1 MGLST
6 TRTKFCDIKWGSE
19 RESKIA
25 RRVRRVDKIAGAL
38 NLQDLPR
45 AKPKGMR
52 AVRYVQL
59 VQRRQ
64 RLLVQLASHLARRR
78 RLRGN
83 NKKYLHET
91 MVAMGR

>member
-1 MGLST
+1 MLDLRAAREALSALEGRPGL
-6 TRTKFCDIKWGSE
+6 
-19 RESKIA
+19 
-25 RRVRRVDKIAGAL
+25 RRIDEIAGAME
-38 NLQDLPR
+38 LQDWYEVLR

-52 AVRYVQL
+52 AARYVQL

-64 RLLVQLASHLARRR
+64 RLLAQLASHLARRR

-91 MVAMGR
+91 MLALGR

>member
-38 NLQDLPR
+38 NLQDWYEVPR

-52 AVRYVQL
+52 AVRYVQSFN
-59 VQRRQ
+59 V
-64 RLLVQLASHLARRR
+64 
-78 RLRGN
+78 GN
-83 NKKYLHET
+83 
-91 MVAMGR
+91 VC